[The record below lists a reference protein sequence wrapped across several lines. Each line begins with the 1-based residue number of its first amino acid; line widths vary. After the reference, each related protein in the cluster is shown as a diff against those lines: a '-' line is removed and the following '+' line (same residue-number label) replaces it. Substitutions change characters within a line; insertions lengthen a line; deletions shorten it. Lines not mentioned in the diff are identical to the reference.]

1 MREVKKKMANSI
13 NFVDLRNFLLKHIA
27 SSNWDVC
34 VCVLYVG
41 MHMCS
46 PMCTCVEVRGQCFYP
61 ISNTGTLTK
70 PGAH

>member
-34 VCVLYVG
+34 VCV
-41 MHMCS
+41 
-46 PMCTCVEVRGQCFYP
+46 VRGYAYVFTYVYMCGGQRSVFLPYF
-61 ISNTGTLTK
+61 
-70 PGAH
+70 